1 MTKANYDIELGGAV
15 SNRVDGMLHYTVSVE
30 SKKKSTWKDDE
41 ALLQTHSMLATIQH
55 SIDAESRVWS
65 IVGLWCPS
73 SSSSYGEISL
83 SFNDEHDGDDNHA
96 GGDDDEHDGDD
107 DDHEHDEDADGPM
120 ESHCWQ
126 VGSRHGMLSLH
137 RCIMICVVELMTYS
151 RCRVDNDNSIP
162 SVLNTYL

>member
-65 IVGLWCPS
+65 IVGLWYSSRS
-73 SSSSYGEISL
+73 SSHDEL
-83 SFNDEHDGDDNHA
+83 FFNDRHDGDDKHA
-96 GGDDDEHDGDD
+96 GGGDDEYDGGNDDDEHD
-107 DDHEHDEDADGPM
+107 A
-120 ESHCWQ
+120 
-126 VGSRHGMLSLH
+126 LH
-137 RCIMICVVELMTYS
+137 IYNQYHVINKS
-151 RCRVDNDNSIP
+151 FAGNDQ
-162 SVLNTYL
+162 YLH